1 MREDWIGIAKKTLKI
16 GTLEIDGVKRYCVR
30 NGLEEILF
38 MTEPDDGADVAI
50 QWAID
55 NSEL

>member
-1 MREDWIGIAKKTLKI
+1 MSEEWIEIAKKTLKI
-16 GTLEIDGVKRYCVR
+16 TTLEIEGVKRYCVR

-38 MTEPDDGADVAI
+38 MTKPNESADIAT

-55 NSEL
+55 NSEI